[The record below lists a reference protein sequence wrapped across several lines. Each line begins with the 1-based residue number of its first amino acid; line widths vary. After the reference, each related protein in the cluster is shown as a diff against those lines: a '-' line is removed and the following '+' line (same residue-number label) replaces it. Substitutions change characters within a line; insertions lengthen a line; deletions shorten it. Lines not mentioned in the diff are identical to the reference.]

1 MIAYL
6 SGKLTL
12 KEPTHVHVECGG
24 VGYYVKISLN
34 THTAL
39 QDIDNV
45 KLPIYHDIKEGS
57 QVLYGFADGKEKA
70 LFERLIGVSGVGG
83 ATALAMLSS
92 ITPAE
97 FEQAIREEDVAR
109 LKKVK
114 GIGAKTAG
122 RIVLELKGKLPE
134 LTAADADGEGS
145 SGSGAFRSDAIDALI
160 SLGFSRKEAEKK
172 LDSLLRS
179 QSPPNSVEEALRMA
193 LKN

>member
-12 KEPTHVHVECGG
+12 KAPTHVHIECGG
-24 VGYYVKISLN
+24 VGYFVKISLN

-39 QDIDNV
+39 QSVDNV

-57 QVLYGFADGKEKA
+57 QTLYGFAEGKEKA

-83 ATALAMLSS
+83 VTALAMLSS

-134 LTAADADGEGS
+134 LAEASADEGKSS
-145 SGSGAFRSDAIDALI
+145 SGGAFRNDAIDALI
-160 SLGFSRKEAEKK
+160 SLGFSRKESEKK

-179 QSPPNSVEEALRMA
+179 HTPPTSVEAALRMA